1 MTNNRTIL
9 ITGVTGN
16 QGGAVAQALQGTG
29 FHLRGLTRKPDS
41 ERAAAL
47 ARQGVDIVKGDLDDE
62 ATLRRAL
69 AGAWGVFGV
78 QNAGEAGVER
88 EEAQGKRLATL
99 AREAGVEHYVYTSV
113 GSAHKRT
120 GVPHF
125 DNKWRIEET
134 VRGLRFPSHVILR
147 PVFFMENLL
156 APFSLQGSTLAWA
169 LGQGT
174 KLQMIAVDDIGWFG
188 ARAFTDAAALNRREI
203 DLAGDVRTMPEA
215 AEILTEALGRPIA
228 FAQTPIEQVRQYSKD
243 MALMLRM
250 VRARRLQ
257 RRHRWPGTRVR
268 PRAHEAPRLGTPP
281 RATKWALND
290 SRRARMKAVRLLEY
304 GGQLVFNDV
313 PTPTIARDE
322 ILVKIKSTAVNH
334 LDLVEASGTARQIL
348 PIDLPWIPGHEFSG
362 VVEQI
367 GSDVAACAPGDAVF
381 GTTTGMGAY
390 AEYLAVKAA
399 AIARKP
405 SNLSFEE
412 AASVPVASQTAWQGI
427 FTHGHLEKGQT
438 ILIHGGAGAVGAY
451 AVQLASHAGATVI
464 ATASGDDEAYLKS
477 IGASRVI
484 DYREAQFEKVLREK
498 VDVVFDLIGGDTQK
512 RSFLVLKEGGHLVSA
527 TQPVSQEETARH
539 RVSGVMMR
547 LAPSGDVLGR
557 IARLLEEGTIR
568 PDVATV
574 YALQD
579 AAQAWKDIAGN
590 LPGVHGMSPSGPG
603 AARRRSHGKIVLR
616 VA

>member
-1 MTNNRTIL
+1 
-9 ITGVTGN
+9 
-16 QGGAVAQALQGTG
+16 
-29 FHLRGLTRKPDS
+29 
-41 ERAAAL
+41 
-47 ARQGVDIVKGDLDDE
+47 
-62 ATLRRAL
+62 
-69 AGAWGVFGV
+69 
-78 QNAGEAGVER
+78 
-88 EEAQGKRLATL
+88 
-99 AREAGVEHYVYTSV
+99 
-113 GSAHKRT
+113 
-120 GVPHF
+120 
-125 DNKWRIEET
+125 
-134 VRGLRFPSHVILR
+134 
-147 PVFFMENLL
+147 
-156 APFSLQGSTLAWA
+156 
-169 LGQGT
+169 
-174 KLQMIAVDDIGWFG
+174 
-188 ARAFTDAAALNRREI
+188 
-203 DLAGDVRTMPEA
+203 
-215 AEILTEALGRPIA
+215 
-228 FAQTPIEQVRQYSKD
+228 
-243 MALMLRM
+243 
-250 VRARRLQ
+250 
-257 RRHRWPGTRVR
+257 
-268 PRAHEAPRLGTPP
+268 
-281 RATKWALND
+281 
-290 SRRARMKAVRLLEY
+290 MKAVRLLEY

-322 ILVKIKSTAVNH
+322 ILVQIKSTAVNH
-334 LDLVEASGTARQIL
+334 LDLVEASGTIRQIF

-367 GSDVAACAPGDAVF
+367 GGGVAAYAPGDAVF
-381 GTTTGMGAY
+381 GTSGGAY

-412 AASVPVASQTAWQGI
+412 AASVPVASQTAWQGL
-427 FTHGHLEKGQT
+427 FTHAHLEKGQT

-451 AVQLASHAGATVI
+451 AVQLASHAGATAI

-539 RVSGVMMR
+539 RVSGAMMR
-547 LAPSGDVLGR
+547 LAPSADVLGR

-574 YALQD
+574 YALPD

-590 LPGVHGMSPSGPG
+590 LPGVHGTSPSGPG
-603 AARRRSHGKIVLR
+603 AATRRSHGKIVLR

>member
-1 MTNNRTIL
+1 
-9 ITGVTGN
+9 
-16 QGGAVAQALQGTG
+16 
-29 FHLRGLTRKPDS
+29 
-41 ERAAAL
+41 
-47 ARQGVDIVKGDLDDE
+47 
-62 ATLRRAL
+62 
-69 AGAWGVFGV
+69 
-78 QNAGEAGVER
+78 
-88 EEAQGKRLATL
+88 
-99 AREAGVEHYVYTSV
+99 
-113 GSAHKRT
+113 
-120 GVPHF
+120 
-125 DNKWRIEET
+125 
-134 VRGLRFPSHVILR
+134 
-147 PVFFMENLL
+147 
-156 APFSLQGSTLAWA
+156 
-169 LGQGT
+169 
-174 KLQMIAVDDIGWFG
+174 
-188 ARAFTDAAALNRREI
+188 
-203 DLAGDVRTMPEA
+203 
-215 AEILTEALGRPIA
+215 
-228 FAQTPIEQVRQYSKD
+228 
-243 MALMLRM
+243 
-250 VRARRLQ
+250 
-257 RRHRWPGTRVR
+257 
-268 PRAHEAPRLGTPP
+268 
-281 RATKWALND
+281 
-290 SRRARMKAVRLLEY
+290 MKAVRLLEY
-304 GGQLVFNDV
+304 GGQLVFNEV

-322 ILVKIKSTAVNH
+322 ILVKISSTAVNH

-381 GTTTGMGAY
+381 GVSGMGAY
-390 AEYLAVKAA
+390 AEYLAIKPA

-464 ATASGDDEAYLKS
+464 ATARGDDEAYLTS

-512 RSFLVLKEGGHLVSA
+512 RSFLVLKEGGHLVA
-527 TQPVSQEETARH
+527 TTEPVSQEETARH
-539 RVSGVMMR
+539 RVSGAMMR
-547 LAPSGDVLGR
+547 LAPSADGLGR

-574 YALQD
+574 YTLQD

-590 LPGVHGMSPSGPG
+590 LSPGGPG
-603 AARRRSHGKIVLR
+603 AARRRAHGKIVLR